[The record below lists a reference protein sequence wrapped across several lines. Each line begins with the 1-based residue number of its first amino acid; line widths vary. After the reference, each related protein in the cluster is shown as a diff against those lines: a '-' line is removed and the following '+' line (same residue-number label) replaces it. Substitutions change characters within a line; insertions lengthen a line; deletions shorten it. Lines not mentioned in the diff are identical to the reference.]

1 MDTIQVASMAGI
13 TLQAGEFGDF
23 LLRFGM
29 NFLVVFIL
37 ARVIYFSK
45 HKVPEYLFTYFVF
58 NILIFLICY
67 LLANTKLKM
76 GIAFGLF
83 AIFSMLRYR
92 TVVVPIKE
100 MGYFFASVAIGII
113 NAMTNYDD
121 NFLIIISSNLII
133 LVMIYILDQKK
144 SILHFQY
151 QIISYDKLELIKP
164 GREQDLLNDLK
175 ERTGIEVVKTSI
187 QRIDLVKNYVRLKL
201 YYYSNSTNSEYTK
214 EGDEDDD
221 D

>member
-144 SILHFQY
+144 SILHFNC

>member
-13 TLQAGEFGDF
+13 TLQAGEFEDF